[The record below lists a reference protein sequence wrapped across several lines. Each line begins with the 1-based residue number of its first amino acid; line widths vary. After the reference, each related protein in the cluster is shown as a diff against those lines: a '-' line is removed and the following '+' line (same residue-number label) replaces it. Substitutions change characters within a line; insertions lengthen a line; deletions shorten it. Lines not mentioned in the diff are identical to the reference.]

1 MTPFEALQLEDRA
14 EFYLCLSRAFL
25 TPDSDEAWRGMR
37 EALADDLEEI
47 SESLGYDISSH
58 LGGYRAAIAMFPE
71 PASLLQ
77 AYSRLFLSPPCP
89 VGINAGSYLDGA
101 VNGGSVLEMEASYRR
116 CGLERSEGFRDLSD
130 HVAIQLEF
138 VASRYL
144 AESGEADAEA
154 FLGSF
159 VAHWLPCFIIDLQK
173 EQIMPNPWLHL
184 ARALRDV
191 VAADVNSEA
200 GSAARSRQQTSIDK
214 ARHDRAL
221 QGVGDEDMAFIA
233 QRLREKGLSVDHLSI
248 PPERRDEA
256 HGWSRKVTPSPRRG
270 SRLG

>member
-1 MTPFEALQLEDRA
+1 MTPFEALQLEYRA

-25 TPDSDEAWRGMR
+25 TPDSEAAWSGMR

-47 SESLGYDISSH
+47 AESLGYDISAH

-71 PASLLQ
+71 PAPLLQ

-89 VGINAGSYLDGA
+89 VSINTGSYLDGA
-101 VNGGSVLEMEASYRR
+101 VNGGSVLEMEAFYRR
-116 CGLERSEGFRDLSD
+116 CGLQRSEDFRDISD
-130 HVAIQLEF
+130 HISIQLEF

-144 AESGEADAEA
+144 SDSGEADAEA

-159 VAHWLPCFIIDLQK
+159 VAHWLPRFIIDLQK
-173 EQIMPNPWLHL
+173 EQVVHNPWLHL
-184 ARALRDV
+184 ARALQEV
-191 VAADVNSEA
+191 VSCADAVPLA
-200 GSAARSRQQTSIDK
+200 QSRQQMAIDK